1 MEIAVKDI
9 CQTASG
15 GSYYV
20 KFRAEFD
27 LLDSTGVTV
36 SVASSYPDGVDQ
48 NDINDAANAIRDG
61 FDAVLGDRGMG
72 ASVVVHDLG
81 IHIVDFKIYKFRQA
95 TERFLRDYLY
105 GNASS

>member
-27 LLDSTGVTV
+27 LLDSPGVTV
-36 SVASSYPDGVDQ
+36 TVVSFYPNGTSDD
-48 NDINDAANAIRDG
+48 DITEAADAIRDG
-61 FDAVLGDRGMG
+61 FDAVLEECGRG
-72 ASVVVHDLG
+72 ADVKVHDLG
-81 IHIVDFKIYKFRQA
+81 IHAVDFKIHKFRQA
-95 TERFLRDYLY
+95 TERFLRDYLD
-105 GNASS
+105 GNSSL